1 MNGEAL
7 SLPVCFYMNRVI
19 MGGRHGKEEDKD
31 TQNDIHQRSQNCFP
45 RGHIVNI
52 FGSVDHRVVTISQHC
67 CCSREAAVD
76 DTQMNGHGYIPV
88 NLYLQNRHQ
97 IEFGS

>member
-1 MNGEAL
+1 
-7 SLPVCFYMNRVI
+7 

-76 DTQMNGHGYIPV
+76 DTQMNGHAVCHKTLVSDTEIWTSYNFHINKHFFTVPIIYEGKK
-88 NLYLQNRHQ
+88 N
-97 IEFGS
+97 